1 MGLFDYDNT
10 SIDSIL
16 KYTRENLIGRSLHDI
31 LEEFQ
36 NSEYKTYEDK
46 KKGTPSTT
54 TRKEISELS
63 KGRYGNIIEECFYG
77 FKPNNSPEPDI
88 PEACLEIK
96 TTPYKINKDKTIS
109 AKERLVLSMINY
121 NKENLDDFYETHL
134 WKKCRQTLILFYKPE
149 KNQSILHNTIDR
161 FHLYT
166 WPDEDMPVIIED
178 YEKITQKIKEG
189 RAHEISESEC
199 TYLSA
204 CRKGAGKEKD
214 FTSQP
219 NSEMEAR
226 SRAWSLKPSYMTTL
240 LRTIVFN
247 ENNQQTTSL
256 TTGDTTKSFTK
267 IIEERVLAYQGL
279 TEAELCKMF
288 GKKFIPGGRNG
299 TKVRNIIINKIIKLP
314 PDNNDFIEFQKANID
329 KIRTIR
335 IKKNGAVKESLS
347 FKNYNFK
354 DYSQEKDDE
363 WETSHMYTEVFS
375 KKFIFVIFKENSYG
389 EFYLSHIKFWGFPD
403 SLETEFQRVWRETR
417 SIINHGVKLTVNQSN
432 EGNVTV
438 STNFPQSSVNN
449 FIFTKIHADGSYYEI
464 KPGQFVG
471 NGKLADTDELPDG
484 RRITKHSFWLST
496 KFIREIMADKW
507 DHVADS
513 E

>member
-1 MGLFDYDNT
+1 MGLFDYDNS

-16 KYTRENLIGRSLHDI
+16 KYTAENLIGRSLHDI

-36 NSEYKTYEDK
+36 SSEYKTYEDK

-54 TRKEISELS
+54 THKEISKLS
-63 KGRYGNIIEECFYG
+63 KGIYGSLVEKLSYG
-77 FKPNNSPEPDI
+77 IDPNNSPDPDI
-88 PEACLEIK
+88 PAARVEIK
-96 TTPYKINKDKTIS
+96 TTPYRVNANGTIS
-109 AKERLVLSMINY
+109 AKERLVLSMFNFHE
-121 NKENLDDFYETHL
+121 ENLDDFYQTHL
-134 WKKCRQTLILFYKPE
+134 WHKCQNILLLFYKYQKTRDILNNITDKFFLFDWPE
-149 KNQSILHNTIDR
+149 
-161 FHLYT
+161 
-166 WPDEDMPVIIED
+166 EDMPTILED
-178 YEKITQKIKEG
+178 YKRITQKVLEG
-189 RAHEISESEC
+189 RAHELSESDGM
-199 TYLSA
+199 YLST
-204 CRKGAGKEKD
+204 CRKGKGKDKD
-214 FTSQP
+214 HTTQP
-219 NSEMEAR
+219 YGPELANR
-226 SRAWSLKPSYMTTL
+226 RAWSLKPSYMTTL

-247 ENNQQTTSL
+247 ENKQKPITLATE
-256 TTGDTTKSFTK
+256 DTPKPFTK
-267 IIEERVLAYQGL
+267 IIEEIILAYQGL

-299 TKVRNIIINKIIKLP
+299 TKVRSIIINKIIKIP
-314 PDNNDFIEFQKANID
+314 SGDKDFIEFQKANID

-375 KKFIFVIFKENSYG
+375 KKFIFVIFRENSYG

-403 SLETEFQRVWRETR
+403 SLESEFQRVWKETR
-417 SIINHGVKLTVNQSN
+417 SIIKQGVKLTVTESD

-464 KPGQFVG
+464 KPGQFIG

-496 KFIREIMADKW
+496 KFIREIMANKW